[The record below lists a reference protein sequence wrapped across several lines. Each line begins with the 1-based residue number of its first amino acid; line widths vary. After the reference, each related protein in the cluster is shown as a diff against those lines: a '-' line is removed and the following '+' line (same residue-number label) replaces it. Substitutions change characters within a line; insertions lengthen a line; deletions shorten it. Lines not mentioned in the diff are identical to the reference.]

1 MTQERNRTAELSRRT
16 AETDIKLRLAL
27 DGTGKGNIDTGIGF
41 FDHMLQGF
49 ARHGLFDLDVKVDG
63 DLHID
68 GHHTVED
75 TGIVLGQ
82 AFSKALG
89 DKAGIRR
96 YGSACV
102 PMDEVLVLAAV
113 DLSGRPYLGFEGFEF
128 ASQSVG
134 GFDSELTLEFFR
146 SLSTHGAMNL
156 HLRCLAGGNT
166 HHLIEATFKACARA
180 LDQATQFDERVQGIP
195 STKGSL

>member
-1 MTQERNRTAELSRRT
+1 MAEISRRT
-16 AETDIKLRLAL
+16 AETDIKLRLDL
-27 DGTGKGNIDTGIGF
+27 DGTGAGNIDTGIGF

-49 ARHGLFDLDVKVDG
+49 ARHGLFDLRVEVDG

-75 TGIVLGQ
+75 SGIVLGQ
-82 AFSKALG
+82 AFSEALG

-96 YGSACV
+96 YGSAYV

-113 DLSGRPYLGFEGFEF
+113 DLSGRPYLAFDGFEF
-128 ASQSVG
+128 ASLSVG
-134 GFDSELTLEFFR
+134 DFDSELTLEFFR
-146 SLSTHGAMNL
+146 SFSMHGAMNL

-166 HHLIEATFKACARA
+166 HHLIDRKS
-180 LDQATQFDERVQGIP
+180 VV
-195 STKGSL
+195 

>member
-1 MTQERNRTAELSRRT
+1 MTQETSRVADISRRT
-16 AETDIKLRLAL
+16 AETDIKLRLDL
-27 DGTGKGNIDTGIGF
+27 DGTGTGNIDTGIGF

-49 ARHGLFDLDVKVDG
+49 ARHGLFDLRVEVDG

-75 TGIVLGQ
+75 SGIVLGQ
-82 AFSKALG
+82 AFSEALG

-96 YGSACV
+96 YGSAYV

-113 DLSGRPYLGFEGFEF
+113 DLSGRPYLAFDGFEF
-128 ASQSVG
+128 ASANVG
-134 GFDSELTLEFFR
+134 DFDSELTLEFFR
-146 SLSTHGAMNL
+146 SLATHGAMNL

-180 LDQATQFDERVQGIP
+180 LDLATQYDERVEGIP

>member
-1 MTQERNRTAELSRRT
+1 MTQEMRTAELTRRT
-16 AETDIKLRLAL
+16 GETDIRLRLCL
-27 DGTGKGNIDTGIGF
+27 DGTGSGNIDTGIGF

-82 AFSKALG
+82 AFAKALG

-113 DLSGRPYLGFEGFEF
+113 DLSGRPYLAFDGFEF
-128 ASQSVG
+128 ASERVG

-146 SLSTHGAMNL
+146 AFSTHAAMNL

-180 LDQATQFDERVQGIP
+180 LDQATQFDARVRGIP

>member
-1 MTQERNRTAELSRRT
+1 MARQAERERRT
-16 AETDIKLRLAL
+16 KETDISVRIDL
-27 DGTGKGNIDTGIGF
+27 DGTGESDLATGIGF

-82 AFSKALG
+82 AFAKALG

-113 DLSGRPYLGFEGFEF
+113 DLSGRPYLAFDGFEF
-128 ASQSVG
+128 ASERVG

-146 SLSTHGAMNL
+146 AFSTHAAMNL

-180 LDQATQFDERVQGIP
+180 LDQATQFDARVRGIP